1 MIPLES
7 CSPSSVH
14 RGPRQQQITEEER
27 RQRYARWERGRRGSW
42 VVTNFQ
48 ATWQIA
54 NRVPSPGP
62 AFCQPQQ
69 GCLEPGGA
77 AELPQLRPLIGPRPN
92 LVDSR
97 QQPCSAAE
105 SIRGQFSRSRT
116 ATSNLASIITTFST
130 IRSQNDPPIA
140 KSLPVIQ
147 TQPASMAAEQ
157 RKLLG
162 ASLPFTTPRPPMTRP
177 S

>member
-27 RQRYARWERGRRGSW
+27 QQRHARWERGRRGSW

-62 AFCQPQQ
+62 GFCQPQQ

-77 AELPQLRPLIGPRPN
+77 VELPQLCPLIGPRPI
-92 LVDSR
+92 LSI
-97 QQPCSAAE
+97 PASSLAARL
-105 SIRGQFSRSRT
+105 IDRGQFSRSRT

-147 TQPASMAAEQ
+147 TQPVSMAAEQ

-162 ASLPFTTPRPPMTRP
+162 TSLPFTTPRPPMTRP

>member
-27 RQRYARWERGRRGSW
+27 RQRHARWERGRRGSW

-62 AFCQPQQ
+62 GFCQPQQ

-92 LVDSR
+92 LVDSL

-105 SIRGQFSRSRT
+105 SIVANFREAEPRHQTLPPSSRHSPQFDHK
-116 ATSNLASIITTFST
+116 TTLP
-130 IRSQNDPPIA
+130 SQ

-162 ASLPFTTPRPPMTRP
+162 TSLPFTTPRPPMTRP

>member
-27 RQRYARWERGRRGSW
+27 RQRHARWERGRRGSW

-54 NRVPSPGP
+54 NRVPSLGPG
-62 AFCQPQQ
+62 FCQPQQ

-77 AELPQLRPLIGPRPN
+77 AELPQICPLIGPRSN

-105 SIRGQFSRSRT
+105 SIAANFREAEPRHQTLPPSSRHSPQFDHK
-116 ATSNLASIITTFST
+116 TTLS
-130 IRSQNDPPIA
+130 SQNLSQSSRRNPQVWRQSKESCSVRP
-140 KSLPVIQ
+140 SP
-147 TQPASMAAEQ
+147 S
-157 RKLLG
+157 
-162 ASLPFTTPRPPMTRP
+162 RPPAP
-177 S
+177 P